1 MIRLLYNGQ
10 DHCTVN
16 DAKLTDFNDKSR
28 KDHHYLRAEDDCYY
42 LIEYTRGKSFDY
54 SNANSFINNLKKSPK
69 TRGTWQWRH
78 KQKAIR
84 VAAKTLLRELPD
96 EWLSDSTFVP
106 VPPSKAK
113 NHPEYDDRMLQVLGK
128 PGVDVR
134 ELVHQTQR
142 IEATH
147 VSEDR
152 HSVGRLVENYQID
165 EDQTEPPPT
174 HIVIVD
180 DMVTAGAH
188 FRAMCRVLDERFPGV
203 PISGVFLARRVFPK
217 DNEQD

>member
-1 MIRLLYNGQ
+1 M
-10 DHCTVN
+10 N

-113 NHPEYDDRMLQVLGK
+113 NHPEYDDRMLQILAK
-128 PGVDVR
+128 LNVDVR
-134 ELVHQTQR
+134 EVVYQTHTMTAAH
-142 IEATH
+142 E
-147 VSEDR
+147 SENR
-152 HSVGRLVENYQID
+152 HSVDELAENYEID
-165 EDQTEPPPT
+165 EDQTEPAPT
-174 HIVIVD
+174 HIVIID
-180 DMVTAGAH
+180 DMITAGAH
-188 FRAMCRVLDERFPGV
+188 FRAVSRVLHERFPDV
-203 PISGVFLARRVFPK
+203 PISGVFLARRIFS
-217 DNEQD
+217 DDGQ